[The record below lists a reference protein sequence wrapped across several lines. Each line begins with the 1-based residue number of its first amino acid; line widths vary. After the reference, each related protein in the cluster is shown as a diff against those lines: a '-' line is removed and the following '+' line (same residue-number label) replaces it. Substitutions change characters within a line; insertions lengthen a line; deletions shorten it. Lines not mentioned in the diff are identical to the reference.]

1 MHVAELFLLSLFSP
15 CTHSSTFSR
24 LPSTDQVIIRM
35 SPSYPHE
42 HPKCYLADKGLKFK
56 DGSLVKD
63 MGTSSSW
70 HLLDPSSEGMP
81 QVCHGRPALWNA
93 KKSLASVFTK
103 AFMWLEA
110 FEHHLKTGSTLDTYL
125 RHQPNRA

>member
-1 MHVAELFLLSLFSP
+1 MSLSYSSLIIPSMHWID
-15 CTHSSTFSR
+15 FSR

-35 SPSYPHE
+35 CLLILMNIQMLS
-42 HPKCYLADKGLKFK
+42 ADKGLKFK
-56 DGSLVKD
+56 DGSLVRW
-63 MGTSSSW
+63 GTVLW